1 MLDDVLP
8 QDEAVY
14 RAVLALPG
22 AAVDRLADE
31 LGWPVAMATESLDR
45 LADIGL
51 VHSGPDRTLIASPP
65 ELVLG
70 PRLARSRERLRHSEE
85 VLAQFAETYH
95 REMAPARGHD
105 LVELIEGPESIAHRL
120 LQLEYGAQRTI
131 RAFQSGANRAIPASD
146 TFEEPT
152 GQDVAD
158 DGDGLARVRHHAVA
172 GVVYRLVVDTAFL
185 QEPVGS
191 RALETR
197 LEQGAHVRVADEPL
211 RKIAIADDATA
222 MVQISDNASV
232 MLRGPLA
239 ALAGDLFE
247 AIWASARPFVVK
259 GSGLDPLDR
268 QILQLMLAGL
278 TDGALAHQLGTSP
291 RTVQRRLRAL
301 MVTTGATTRM
311 QLGWHAFR
319 RGWV

>member
-51 VHSGPDRTLIASPP
+51 VHSGPDRALIASPP

-105 LVELIEGPESIAHRL
+105 LVELIEGPESDRPPAAPAGVWRPAHHPRL
-120 LQLEYGAQRTI
+120 PVGRQPGDPSLRHLR
-131 RAFQSGANRAIPASD
+131 GAN
-146 TFEEPT
+146 
-152 GQDVAD
+152 
-158 DGDGLARVRHHAVA
+158 
-172 GVVYRLVVDTAFL
+172 
-185 QEPVGS
+185 
-191 RALETR
+191 
-197 LEQGAHVRVADEPL
+197 
-211 RKIAIADDATA
+211 
-222 MVQISDNASV
+222 
-232 MLRGPLA
+232 GP
-239 ALAGDLFE
+239 G
-247 AIWASARPFVVK
+247 
-259 GSGLDPLDR
+259 
-268 QILQLMLAGL
+268 
-278 TDGALAHQLGTSP
+278 
-291 RTVQRRLRAL
+291 
-301 MVTTGATTRM
+301 
-311 QLGWHAFR
+311 R
-319 RGWV
+319 RG